1 MGPSNRFAAHASKRA
16 DDMLGRVTDSAYW
29 ALTRPVTAQ
38 EVKQFRRWAR
48 SSGWISTTRAPV
60 SPLGVVAG
68 ILGGAIAFFLLG
80 NFFSIF
86 ASIVTSG
93 TTAEGMGSVVV
104 PVLFTAIA
112 AGLALTAW
120 RAWNGTA
127 RTWDK
132 RLRLRELA
140 AARESTY
147 AGYLPDPTYPG
158 MIFGL
163 GSSRSVYDSVRA
175 SSGRPL
181 EVANY
186 RYTVRRDKSSTV
198 YRWGYLALKLDRR
211 LPHMVLDATS
221 NNLLFGSSLPRRF
234 DKDSALSLEGDFDR
248 YFTLYCPPEYG
259 RDALYVFTPDLMAL
273 LIDESSAFDV
283 EIVDDWM
290 FIYSTEPFDLLQPAV
305 WQRLDRIVDT
315 VGSKTL
321 SQTQRYADD
330 RVSDPRLN
338 IVAPEGRRIRR
349 GITPGVV
356 ALSVIGVVSVAAFH
370 ALRSWG

>member
-1 MGPSNRFAAHASKRA
+1 
-16 DDMLGRVTDSAYW
+16 VTDRDYS
-29 ALTRPVTAQ
+29 ALTRAVTAE
-38 EVKQFRRWAR
+38 EVNQFRRWAR
-48 SSGWISTTRAPV
+48 SSGWIDTARAPV
-60 SPLGVVAG
+60 SPLTIIGAIVGGTIAFV
-68 ILGGAIAFFLLG
+68 ILGGFF
-80 NFFSIF
+80 NVF
-86 ASIVTSG
+86 ASIFTSG
-93 TTAEGMGSVVV
+93 TAAEGIGTVAV

-120 RAWNGTA
+120 RAWTGTTK
-127 RTWDK
+127 TWNK
-132 RLRLRELA
+132 RLRLREFA
-140 AARESTY
+140 AARTSTY
-147 AGYLPDPTYPG
+147 AGHLPDPTYPG
-158 MIFGL
+158 MIFGI
-163 GSSRSVYDSVRA
+163 GTSRSAYDSVRA
-175 SSGRPL
+175 DTGRPV

-186 RYTVRRDKSSTV
+186 RYTVKRDKSSSV

-221 NNLLFGSSLPRRF
+221 NNLLFGSNLPRRF
-234 DKDSALSLEGDFDR
+234 GKDSALSLEGDFDR

-321 SQTQRYADD
+321 RQTERYADE
-330 RVSDPRLN
+330 RVADARLN
-338 IVAPEGRRIRR
+338 LVAPQGRRIHR
-349 GITPGVV
+349 GLAPGAIVMS
-356 ALSVIGVVSVAAFH
+356 LIGIGGVTAFH
-370 ALRSWG
+370 ALRLWG